1 MRLGKAAR
9 ATKDAD
15 VLDGSGAA
23 DGPGPTKPLTAGQGG
38 KGGKC
43 GQGNPADQIDQIDPM
58 GPVGRIEPIGPV
70 LERAGLAALLHAMA
84 ADLNGRGY
92 PVTWVVDR
100 QMLAGDFPLQ
110 VVAKVSVVRVLNIA
124 LDDRGPA
131 WQVSM
136 GRPSSVR
143 WEQSAVLDLG
153 PDGLDAESVVRAA
166 LRALG
171 LPLQRAVYH

>member
-1 MRLGKAAR
+1 MRLEKAAE
-9 ATKDAD
+9 
-15 VLDGSGAA
+15 VFE
-23 DGPGPTKPLTAGQGG
+23 
-38 KGGKC
+38 
-43 GQGNPADQIDQIDPM
+43 
-58 GPVGRIEPIGPV
+58 GPVTADAAAPAIAPPSLTVGPV
-70 LERAGLAALLHAMA
+70 LERASLSALLHAMA

-124 LDDRGPA
+124 LDDQGPS

-153 PDGLDAESVVRAA
+153 AAALDAECVVRAA

>member
-1 MRLGKAAR
+1 M
-9 ATKDAD
+9 
-15 VLDGSGAA
+15 
-23 DGPGPTKPLTAGQGG
+23 
-38 KGGKC
+38 
-43 GQGNPADQIDQIDPM
+43 
-58 GPVGRIEPIGPV
+58 
-70 LERAGLAALLHAMA
+70 HAIA

-100 QMLAGDFPLQ
+100 RTLAGDFPLQ

-124 LDDRGPA
+124 LDDRPSPCA
-131 WQVSM
+131 PSWQVSM

-143 WEQSAVLDLG
+143 WEQSAVLALG
-153 PDGLDAESVVRAA
+153 PGGLDAECVVREA

>member
-1 MRLGKAAR
+1 MRLEKAAP
-9 ATKDAD
+9 A
-15 VLDGSGAA
+15 V
-23 DGPGPTKPLTAGQGG
+23 PTLTVGQVARVA
-38 KGGKC
+38 
-43 GQGNPADQIDQIDPM
+43 PAP
-58 GPVGRIEPIGPV
+58 PVGPV
-70 LERAGLAALLHAMA
+70 LERAGLATLLHAMA

-124 LDDRGPA
+124 LDDRGSV

-153 PDGLDAESVVRAA
+153 AEALDAECVVRSA

>member
-1 MRLGKAAR
+1 MRLEKAAP
-9 ATKDAD
+9 A
-15 VLDGSGAA
+15 V
-23 DGPGPTKPLTAGQGG
+23 PTLTVGQVAPMAPVT
-38 KGGKC
+38 
-43 GQGNPADQIDQIDPM
+43 PAP
-58 GPVGRIEPIGPV
+58 PVGPV
-70 LERAGLAALLHAMA
+70 LERASLATLLHAMA

-124 LDDRGPA
+124 LDDRGPV

-153 PDGLDAESVVRAA
+153 AEALDAECVVRSA

>member
-1 MRLGKAAR
+1 MGAA
-9 ATKDAD
+9 AP
-15 VLDGSGAA
+15 LDGAVVPPDGAGGSPGGA
-23 DGPGPTKPLTAGQGG
+23 VAPLDDGGVPLDGWDAVPP
-38 KGGKC
+38 
-43 GQGNPADQIDQIDPM
+43 PA
-58 GPVGRIEPIGPV
+58 
-70 LERAGLAALLHAMA
+70 AGLAPACYSPVMHAIA

-110 VVAKVSVVRVLNIA
+110 VIAKVSVVRVLNIA
-124 LDDRGPA
+124 LDDRPSPRGPS

-143 WEQSAVLDLG
+143 WEQSAVLELG
-153 PDGLDAESVVRAA
+153 AGALDAECVVREA